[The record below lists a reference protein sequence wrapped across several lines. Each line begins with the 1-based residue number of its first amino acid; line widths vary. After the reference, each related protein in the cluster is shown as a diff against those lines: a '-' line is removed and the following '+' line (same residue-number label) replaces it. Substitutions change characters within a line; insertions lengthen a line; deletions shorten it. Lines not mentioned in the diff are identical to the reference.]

1 MVIIKRDGTKEEFDA
16 DKIFNAL
23 TKAFEACG
31 YTSVENVI
39 RDMVSEMRFWD
50 NITVEEIQDEV
61 EETLY
66 NYEYFDVARAYSIYR
81 EEHKKARFIRS
92 RLNYMDTYKNSS
104 VNASTSSETDA
115 NANVASKNVANLEG
129 EVYKV
134 TNRII
139 QRQRMKDKLNKL
151 YPGQELGRQYIKD
164 LENHIIYTHDEA
176 STPVLKPYCKAVT
189 LYPLMLEGVGNI
201 DGVTPSAP
209 NDIQSFSGQVTNAVF
224 LFSSQCKGAVALG
237 DYFIALNYYV
247 IQEFGPVWYEKIDEV
262 VTNSHFLHQYT
273 VGHYIRKGMKQF
285 IYGVNQPAGN
295 RSYNSPFSN
304 VSFYDKVY
312 FKSLFGEFYYPDGTQ
327 PEWNAIDKLQRIF
340 MQLLREIRLI
350 KPLTF
355 PVTTMALVHNGK
367 EYLDPEYK
375 ELCAEE
381 WAKGGSFFCYT
392 SDNPTSLASCC
403 FSKDTKILWKSS
415 TEGVKLTTLEEL
427 HNTKWDPYK
436 KNLKIFHNGSWV
448 GGKSIKLPNRQMY
461 KVTTYNNKEYYMT
474 DNHIN
479 VTLEGEKPTSELSL
493 NDYLL
498 FNTKPLAAIPEN
510 NEHLTF
516 SQGFVIGAFLGDGSF
531 GPEIKGTIYETI
543 ISQNI
548 NKKEETK
555 KRFKSALR
563 QFGLDNNVR
572 IDEPHNN
579 VYNVRVS
586 CKELVAFIQKWTLWE
601 RGTYAYNKKLNL
613 NCLLQSVDFRRGI
626 LAGWYSTDGGNSNR
640 CYTTSKELA
649 EDMEA
654 LITSLGLNSII
665 NISDRTDEKVI
676 IREQEYD
683 RNYPLY
689 CVRWYS
695 ECNHRVNKDKEH
707 SWIFKNNSIYF
718 KIKDIEQ
725 VHYSDDVYCIEC
737 KNTNEPYFTLPSG
750 LITHNCRV
758 LNEMSDNTF
767 SSTTGMTGVMT
778 GSCNVITLN
787 INRIVQDWV
796 KSPLTPNELDS
807 SEKWANK
814 FKQYL
819 IPILE
824 RVYKYHIAYKTM
836 LYEMEDAKMFSD
848 CNAGYIYMRKLYS
861 TIGLIGYCEA
871 AQFLGL
877 SVSNNKEYKDFLKLV
892 FGTVKEENKKH
903 SIHDSKRPFL
913 FNSEAIPGEGLGV
926 KLYNYDKKDGYVVPE
941 NQNLYNC
948 YFYNPWDETSILD
961 KFKLHGREIAQYCDG
976 GQALHANLDAH
987 LSKQQYLHLLDV
999 AKDEGTNYFTFNIPM
1014 SQCRECGHVVNAPID
1029 ECPICYCKHIKY
1041 YTRIIG
1047 YLVCVDNWSN
1057 PRQLEFAIRKYKSG
1071 DKSFTYKPNL

>member
-1 MVIIKRDGTKEEFDA
+1 MVIIKRDGTKEEFNA

-23 TKAFEACG
+23 TKAFEACS

-39 RDMVSEMRFWD
+39 QDMVSEMRFWD
-50 NITVEEIQDEV
+50 NITVEEIQDEI

-92 RLNYMDTYKNSS
+92 RLNYMDTYKDSS

-247 IQEFGPVWYEKIDEV
+247 IQEFGPVWYDKVDEV

-403 FSKDTKILWKSS
+403 
-415 TEGVKLTTLEEL
+415 
-427 HNTKWDPYK
+427 
-436 KNLKIFHNGSWV
+436 
-448 GGKSIKLPNRQMY
+448 
-461 KVTTYNNKEYYMT
+461 
-474 DNHIN
+474 
-479 VTLEGEKPTSELSL
+479 
-493 NDYLL
+493 
-498 FNTKPLAAIPEN
+498 
-510 NEHLTF
+510 
-516 SQGFVIGAFLGDGSF
+516 
-531 GPEIKGTIYETI
+531 
-543 ISQNI
+543 
-548 NKKEETK
+548 
-555 KRFKSALR
+555 
-563 QFGLDNNVR
+563 
-572 IDEPHNN
+572 
-579 VYNVRVS
+579 
-586 CKELVAFIQKWTLWE
+586 
-601 RGTYAYNKKLNL
+601 
-613 NCLLQSVDFRRGI
+613 
-626 LAGWYSTDGGNSNR
+626 
-640 CYTTSKELA
+640 
-649 EDMEA
+649 
-654 LITSLGLNSII
+654 
-665 NISDRTDEKVI
+665 
-676 IREQEYD
+676 
-683 RNYPLY
+683 
-689 CVRWYS
+689 
-695 ECNHRVNKDKEH
+695 
-707 SWIFKNNSIYF
+707 
-718 KIKDIEQ
+718 
-725 VHYSDDVYCIEC
+725 
-737 KNTNEPYFTLPSG
+737 
-750 LITHNCRV
+750 RV

-787 INRIVQDWV
+787 INRIVQDCF
-796 KSPLTPNELDS
+796 KNLIHPDDYNELEINACWKDNYG
-807 SEKWANK
+807 KNNLK
-814 FKQYL
+814 HYL
-819 IPILE
+819 INILE

-877 SVSNNKEYKDFLKLV
+877 SVSNNEEYKDFLKLV
-892 FGTVKEENKKH
+892 FGTVKEENKKN

-913 FNSEAIPGEGLGV
+913 FNSEAIPKSLG
-926 KLYNYDKKDGYVVPE
+926 
-941 NQNLYNC
+941 
-948 YFYNPWDETSILD
+948 
-961 KFKLHGREIAQYCDG
+961 
-976 GQALHANLDAH
+976 
-987 LSKQQYLHLLDV
+987 
-999 AKDEGTNYFTFNIPM
+999 M
-1014 SQCRECGHVVNAPID
+1014 
-1029 ECPICYCKHIKY
+1029 
-1041 YTRIIG
+1041 
-1047 YLVCVDNWSN
+1047 
-1057 PRQLEFAIRKYKSG
+1057 
-1071 DKSFTYKPNL
+1071 

>member
-1 MVIIKRDGTKEEFDA
+1 MVIIKRDGTKEEFNA

-23 TKAFEACG
+23 TKAFKACG

-81 EEHKKARFIRS
+81 EEHKKARFIRG
-92 RLNYMDTYKNSS
+92 RLNYMDTYKDSG

-247 IQEFGPVWYEKIDEV
+247 IQEFGPVWYEKVDEV

-304 VSFYDKVY
+304 VSFYDKIY

-403 FSKDTKILWKSS
+403 
-415 TEGVKLTTLEEL
+415 
-427 HNTKWDPYK
+427 
-436 KNLKIFHNGSWV
+436 
-448 GGKSIKLPNRQMY
+448 
-461 KVTTYNNKEYYMT
+461 
-474 DNHIN
+474 
-479 VTLEGEKPTSELSL
+479 
-493 NDYLL
+493 
-498 FNTKPLAAIPEN
+498 
-510 NEHLTF
+510 
-516 SQGFVIGAFLGDGSF
+516 
-531 GPEIKGTIYETI
+531 
-543 ISQNI
+543 
-548 NKKEETK
+548 
-555 KRFKSALR
+555 
-563 QFGLDNNVR
+563 
-572 IDEPHNN
+572 
-579 VYNVRVS
+579 
-586 CKELVAFIQKWTLWE
+586 
-601 RGTYAYNKKLNL
+601 
-613 NCLLQSVDFRRGI
+613 
-626 LAGWYSTDGGNSNR
+626 
-640 CYTTSKELA
+640 
-649 EDMEA
+649 
-654 LITSLGLNSII
+654 
-665 NISDRTDEKVI
+665 
-676 IREQEYD
+676 
-683 RNYPLY
+683 
-689 CVRWYS
+689 
-695 ECNHRVNKDKEH
+695 
-707 SWIFKNNSIYF
+707 
-718 KIKDIEQ
+718 
-725 VHYSDDVYCIEC
+725 
-737 KNTNEPYFTLPSG
+737 
-750 LITHNCRV
+750 RV

-787 INRIVQDWV
+787 INRIVQDYIHTWKNWEDHIV
-796 KSPLTPNELDS
+796 DGKCAFPFEWF
-807 SEKWANK
+807 SESFSDLKN
-814 FKQYL
+814 YL
-819 IPILE
+819 INILK

-892 FGTVKEENKKH
+892 FGTVKEENKKN

-913 FNSEAIPGEGLGV
+913 FNSEAIPKSLG
-926 KLYNYDKKDGYVVPE
+926 
-941 NQNLYNC
+941 
-948 YFYNPWDETSILD
+948 
-961 KFKLHGREIAQYCDG
+961 
-976 GQALHANLDAH
+976 
-987 LSKQQYLHLLDV
+987 
-999 AKDEGTNYFTFNIPM
+999 M
-1014 SQCRECGHVVNAPID
+1014 
-1029 ECPICYCKHIKY
+1029 
-1041 YTRIIG
+1041 
-1047 YLVCVDNWSN
+1047 
-1057 PRQLEFAIRKYKSG
+1057 
-1071 DKSFTYKPNL
+1071 

>member
-1 MVIIKRDGTKEEFDA
+1 MVIIKRDGTKEEFNA

-23 TKAFEACG
+23 TKAFKACG

-66 NYEYFDVARAYSIYR
+66 NYEYFDVVRAYSIYR

-92 RLNYMDTYKNSS
+92 RLNYMDTYKDSG

-247 IQEFGPVWYEKIDEV
+247 IQEFGPVWYDKVDEV

-355 PVTTMALVHNGK
+355 PVTTMALVHNNK

-392 SDNPTSLASCC
+392 SDNPTSLASC
-403 FSKDTKILWKSS
+403 
-415 TEGVKLTTLEEL
+415 
-427 HNTKWDPYK
+427 
-436 KNLKIFHNGSWV
+436 
-448 GGKSIKLPNRQMY
+448 
-461 KVTTYNNKEYYMT
+461 
-474 DNHIN
+474 
-479 VTLEGEKPTSELSL
+479 
-493 NDYLL
+493 
-498 FNTKPLAAIPEN
+498 
-510 NEHLTF
+510 
-516 SQGFVIGAFLGDGSF
+516 
-531 GPEIKGTIYETI
+531 
-543 ISQNI
+543 
-548 NKKEETK
+548 
-555 KRFKSALR
+555 
-563 QFGLDNNVR
+563 
-572 IDEPHNN
+572 
-579 VYNVRVS
+579 
-586 CKELVAFIQKWTLWE
+586 
-601 RGTYAYNKKLNL
+601 
-613 NCLLQSVDFRRGI
+613 
-626 LAGWYSTDGGNSNR
+626 
-640 CYTTSKELA
+640 
-649 EDMEA
+649 
-654 LITSLGLNSII
+654 
-665 NISDRTDEKVI
+665 
-676 IREQEYD
+676 
-683 RNYPLY
+683 
-689 CVRWYS
+689 
-695 ECNHRVNKDKEH
+695 
-707 SWIFKNNSIYF
+707 
-718 KIKDIEQ
+718 
-725 VHYSDDVYCIEC
+725 
-737 KNTNEPYFTLPSG
+737 
-750 LITHNCRV
+750 CRV

-787 INRIVQDWV
+787 INRIVQDYIHTWKNWEDHIV
-796 KSPLTPNELDS
+796 DGKCAFPFEWF
-807 SEKWANK
+807 SESFSDLKN
-814 FKQYL
+814 YL
-819 IPILE
+819 INILE

-892 FGTVKEENKKH
+892 FGTVKEENKKN

-926 KLYNYDKKDGYVVPE
+926 KLYNWDKKDGYAVPE

-961 KFKLHGREIAQYCDG
+961 KFKLHGRGVAQYCDG

-999 AKDEGTNYFTFNIPM
+999 AKDEGTSYFTFNIPM

-1029 ECPICYCKHIKY
+1029 ECPICHCRRIKY

-1071 DKSFTYKPNL
+1071 DRSFTYKPNL

>member
-1 MVIIKRDGTKEEFDA
+1 MVIIKRDGTKEEFNA

-23 TKAFEACG
+23 TKAFKACG

-92 RLNYMDTYKNSS
+92 RLNYMDTYKDSG

-247 IQEFGPVWYEKIDEV
+247 IQEFGPVWYDKVDEV

-355 PVTTMALVHNGK
+355 PVTTMALVHNNK
-367 EYLDPEYK
+367 EYLDHEYK

-392 SDNPTSLASCC
+392 SDNPTSLASC
-403 FSKDTKILWKSS
+403 
-415 TEGVKLTTLEEL
+415 
-427 HNTKWDPYK
+427 
-436 KNLKIFHNGSWV
+436 
-448 GGKSIKLPNRQMY
+448 
-461 KVTTYNNKEYYMT
+461 
-474 DNHIN
+474 
-479 VTLEGEKPTSELSL
+479 
-493 NDYLL
+493 
-498 FNTKPLAAIPEN
+498 
-510 NEHLTF
+510 
-516 SQGFVIGAFLGDGSF
+516 
-531 GPEIKGTIYETI
+531 
-543 ISQNI
+543 
-548 NKKEETK
+548 
-555 KRFKSALR
+555 
-563 QFGLDNNVR
+563 
-572 IDEPHNN
+572 
-579 VYNVRVS
+579 
-586 CKELVAFIQKWTLWE
+586 
-601 RGTYAYNKKLNL
+601 
-613 NCLLQSVDFRRGI
+613 
-626 LAGWYSTDGGNSNR
+626 
-640 CYTTSKELA
+640 
-649 EDMEA
+649 
-654 LITSLGLNSII
+654 
-665 NISDRTDEKVI
+665 
-676 IREQEYD
+676 
-683 RNYPLY
+683 
-689 CVRWYS
+689 
-695 ECNHRVNKDKEH
+695 
-707 SWIFKNNSIYF
+707 
-718 KIKDIEQ
+718 
-725 VHYSDDVYCIEC
+725 
-737 KNTNEPYFTLPSG
+737 
-750 LITHNCRV
+750 CRV

-787 INRIVQDWV
+787 INRIVQDYIHTWKNWEDHIV
-796 KSPLTPNELDS
+796 DGKCAFPFEWF
-807 SEKWANK
+807 SESFSDLKN
-814 FKQYL
+814 YL
-819 IPILE
+819 INILE

-848 CNAGYIYMRKLYS
+848 CNAGYIYIRKLYS

-892 FGTVKEENKKH
+892 FGTVKEENKKN

-913 FNSEAIPGEGLGV
+913 FNSEAIPKSLG
-926 KLYNYDKKDGYVVPE
+926 
-941 NQNLYNC
+941 
-948 YFYNPWDETSILD
+948 
-961 KFKLHGREIAQYCDG
+961 
-976 GQALHANLDAH
+976 
-987 LSKQQYLHLLDV
+987 
-999 AKDEGTNYFTFNIPM
+999 M
-1014 SQCRECGHVVNAPID
+1014 
-1029 ECPICYCKHIKY
+1029 
-1041 YTRIIG
+1041 
-1047 YLVCVDNWSN
+1047 
-1057 PRQLEFAIRKYKSG
+1057 
-1071 DKSFTYKPNL
+1071 

>member
-1 MVIIKRDGTKEEFDA
+1 MVIIKRDGTKEEFNA

-39 RDMVSEMRFWD
+39 QDMVSEMRFWD
-50 NITVEEIQDEV
+50 NITVEEIQDEI

-92 RLNYMDTYKNSS
+92 RLNYMDTYKDSS

-247 IQEFGPVWYEKIDEV
+247 IQEFGPVWYDKVDEV

-355 PVTTMALVHNGK
+355 PVTTMALVHNDK

-392 SDNPTSLASCC
+392 SDNPTSLASC
-403 FSKDTKILWKSS
+403 
-415 TEGVKLTTLEEL
+415 
-427 HNTKWDPYK
+427 
-436 KNLKIFHNGSWV
+436 
-448 GGKSIKLPNRQMY
+448 
-461 KVTTYNNKEYYMT
+461 
-474 DNHIN
+474 
-479 VTLEGEKPTSELSL
+479 
-493 NDYLL
+493 
-498 FNTKPLAAIPEN
+498 
-510 NEHLTF
+510 
-516 SQGFVIGAFLGDGSF
+516 
-531 GPEIKGTIYETI
+531 
-543 ISQNI
+543 
-548 NKKEETK
+548 
-555 KRFKSALR
+555 
-563 QFGLDNNVR
+563 
-572 IDEPHNN
+572 
-579 VYNVRVS
+579 
-586 CKELVAFIQKWTLWE
+586 
-601 RGTYAYNKKLNL
+601 
-613 NCLLQSVDFRRGI
+613 
-626 LAGWYSTDGGNSNR
+626 
-640 CYTTSKELA
+640 
-649 EDMEA
+649 
-654 LITSLGLNSII
+654 
-665 NISDRTDEKVI
+665 
-676 IREQEYD
+676 
-683 RNYPLY
+683 
-689 CVRWYS
+689 
-695 ECNHRVNKDKEH
+695 
-707 SWIFKNNSIYF
+707 
-718 KIKDIEQ
+718 
-725 VHYSDDVYCIEC
+725 
-737 KNTNEPYFTLPSG
+737 
-750 LITHNCRV
+750 CRV

-787 INRIVQDWV
+787 INRIVQDCF
-796 KSPLTPNELDS
+796 KNLIHPDDYNELEINACWKDNYG
-807 SEKWANK
+807 KNNLK
-814 FKQYL
+814 HYL
-819 IPILE
+819 INILE

-877 SVSNNKEYKDFLKLV
+877 SVSNNEEYKDFLKLV
-892 FGTVKEENKKH
+892 FGTVKEENKKN

-913 FNSEAIPGEGLGV
+913 FNSEAIPKSLG
-926 KLYNYDKKDGYVVPE
+926 
-941 NQNLYNC
+941 
-948 YFYNPWDETSILD
+948 
-961 KFKLHGREIAQYCDG
+961 
-976 GQALHANLDAH
+976 
-987 LSKQQYLHLLDV
+987 
-999 AKDEGTNYFTFNIPM
+999 M
-1014 SQCRECGHVVNAPID
+1014 
-1029 ECPICYCKHIKY
+1029 
-1041 YTRIIG
+1041 
-1047 YLVCVDNWSN
+1047 
-1057 PRQLEFAIRKYKSG
+1057 
-1071 DKSFTYKPNL
+1071 

>member
-1 MVIIKRDGTKEEFDA
+1 MVIIKRDGTKEEFNA

-92 RLNYMDTYKNSS
+92 RLNYMDSYKDSS

-247 IQEFGPVWYEKIDEV
+247 IQEFGPIWYDKVDEV

-304 VSFYDKVY
+304 VSFYDKIY

-327 PEWNAIDKLQRIF
+327 PEWSAIDKLQRIF

-403 FSKDTKILWKSS
+403 
-415 TEGVKLTTLEEL
+415 
-427 HNTKWDPYK
+427 
-436 KNLKIFHNGSWV
+436 
-448 GGKSIKLPNRQMY
+448 
-461 KVTTYNNKEYYMT
+461 
-474 DNHIN
+474 
-479 VTLEGEKPTSELSL
+479 
-493 NDYLL
+493 
-498 FNTKPLAAIPEN
+498 
-510 NEHLTF
+510 
-516 SQGFVIGAFLGDGSF
+516 
-531 GPEIKGTIYETI
+531 
-543 ISQNI
+543 
-548 NKKEETK
+548 
-555 KRFKSALR
+555 
-563 QFGLDNNVR
+563 
-572 IDEPHNN
+572 
-579 VYNVRVS
+579 
-586 CKELVAFIQKWTLWE
+586 
-601 RGTYAYNKKLNL
+601 
-613 NCLLQSVDFRRGI
+613 
-626 LAGWYSTDGGNSNR
+626 
-640 CYTTSKELA
+640 
-649 EDMEA
+649 
-654 LITSLGLNSII
+654 
-665 NISDRTDEKVI
+665 
-676 IREQEYD
+676 
-683 RNYPLY
+683 
-689 CVRWYS
+689 
-695 ECNHRVNKDKEH
+695 
-707 SWIFKNNSIYF
+707 
-718 KIKDIEQ
+718 
-725 VHYSDDVYCIEC
+725 
-737 KNTNEPYFTLPSG
+737 
-750 LITHNCRV
+750 RV

-787 INRIVQDWV
+787 INRIVQDCF
-796 KSPLTPNELDS
+796 KNLIHSDDYNELEISACWKDNYG
-807 SEKWANK
+807 KDNLK
-814 FKQYL
+814 RYL
-819 IPILE
+819 TNILE

-871 AQFLGL
+871 AQFLGM
-877 SVSNNKEYKDFLKLV
+877 SISNNEEYKDFLKLV
-892 FGTVKEENKKH
+892 FGTVKEENKRN

-926 KLYNYDKKDGYVVPE
+926 KLYNWDKKDGYVVPE

-961 KFKLHGREIAQYCDG
+961 KL
-976 GQALHANLDAH
+976 
-987 LSKQQYLHLLDV
+987 
-999 AKDEGTNYFTFNIPM
+999 
-1014 SQCRECGHVVNAPID
+1014 
-1029 ECPICYCKHIKY
+1029 
-1041 YTRIIG
+1041 
-1047 YLVCVDNWSN
+1047 
-1057 PRQLEFAIRKYKSG
+1057 
-1071 DKSFTYKPNL
+1071 

>member
-1 MVIIKRDGTKEEFDA
+1 MVIIKRDGTKEEFNA

-23 TKAFEACG
+23 TKAFKACG

-92 RLNYMDTYKNSS
+92 RLNYMDTYKDSG

-189 LYPLMLEGVGNI
+189 LYPLMLKGVGNI

-247 IQEFGPVWYEKIDEV
+247 IQEFGPVWYDKVDEV

-355 PVTTMALVHNGK
+355 PVTTMALVHNNK

-392 SDNPTSLASCC
+392 SDNPTSLASC
-403 FSKDTKILWKSS
+403 
-415 TEGVKLTTLEEL
+415 
-427 HNTKWDPYK
+427 
-436 KNLKIFHNGSWV
+436 
-448 GGKSIKLPNRQMY
+448 
-461 KVTTYNNKEYYMT
+461 
-474 DNHIN
+474 
-479 VTLEGEKPTSELSL
+479 
-493 NDYLL
+493 
-498 FNTKPLAAIPEN
+498 
-510 NEHLTF
+510 
-516 SQGFVIGAFLGDGSF
+516 
-531 GPEIKGTIYETI
+531 
-543 ISQNI
+543 
-548 NKKEETK
+548 
-555 KRFKSALR
+555 
-563 QFGLDNNVR
+563 
-572 IDEPHNN
+572 
-579 VYNVRVS
+579 
-586 CKELVAFIQKWTLWE
+586 
-601 RGTYAYNKKLNL
+601 
-613 NCLLQSVDFRRGI
+613 
-626 LAGWYSTDGGNSNR
+626 
-640 CYTTSKELA
+640 
-649 EDMEA
+649 
-654 LITSLGLNSII
+654 
-665 NISDRTDEKVI
+665 
-676 IREQEYD
+676 
-683 RNYPLY
+683 
-689 CVRWYS
+689 
-695 ECNHRVNKDKEH
+695 
-707 SWIFKNNSIYF
+707 
-718 KIKDIEQ
+718 
-725 VHYSDDVYCIEC
+725 
-737 KNTNEPYFTLPSG
+737 
-750 LITHNCRV
+750 CRV

-787 INRIVQDWV
+787 INRIVQDYIHTWKNWEDHIV
-796 KSPLTPNELDS
+796 DGKCAFPFEWF
-807 SEKWANK
+807 SESFSDLKN
-814 FKQYL
+814 YL
-819 IPILE
+819 INILE

-892 FGTVKEENKKH
+892 FGTVKEENKKN

-926 KLYNYDKKDGYVVPE
+926 KLYNWDKKDGYAVPE

-961 KFKLHGREIAQYCDG
+961 KFKLHGRGVAQYCDG

-999 AKDEGTNYFTFNIPM
+999 AKDEGTSYFTFNIPM

-1029 ECPICYCKHIKY
+1029 ECPICHCRHIKY

-1047 YLVCVDNWSN
+1047 
-1057 PRQLEFAIRKYKSG
+1057 
-1071 DKSFTYKPNL
+1071 

>member
-1 MVIIKRDGTKEEFDA
+1 MVIIKRDGTKEEFNA

-23 TKAFEACG
+23 TKAFKACG

-39 RDMVSEMRFWD
+39 QDMVSEMRFWD

-92 RLNYMDTYKNSS
+92 RLNYMDTYKDSG

-209 NDIQSFSGQVTNAVF
+209 NYIQSFSGQVTNAVF

-247 IQEFGPVWYEKIDEV
+247 IQEFGPVWYDKVDEV

-273 VGHYIRKGMKQF
+273 IGHYIRKGMKQF

-304 VSFYDKVY
+304 VSFYDKIY

-403 FSKDTKILWKSS
+403 
-415 TEGVKLTTLEEL
+415 
-427 HNTKWDPYK
+427 
-436 KNLKIFHNGSWV
+436 
-448 GGKSIKLPNRQMY
+448 
-461 KVTTYNNKEYYMT
+461 
-474 DNHIN
+474 
-479 VTLEGEKPTSELSL
+479 
-493 NDYLL
+493 
-498 FNTKPLAAIPEN
+498 
-510 NEHLTF
+510 
-516 SQGFVIGAFLGDGSF
+516 
-531 GPEIKGTIYETI
+531 
-543 ISQNI
+543 
-548 NKKEETK
+548 
-555 KRFKSALR
+555 
-563 QFGLDNNVR
+563 
-572 IDEPHNN
+572 
-579 VYNVRVS
+579 
-586 CKELVAFIQKWTLWE
+586 
-601 RGTYAYNKKLNL
+601 
-613 NCLLQSVDFRRGI
+613 
-626 LAGWYSTDGGNSNR
+626 
-640 CYTTSKELA
+640 
-649 EDMEA
+649 
-654 LITSLGLNSII
+654 
-665 NISDRTDEKVI
+665 
-676 IREQEYD
+676 
-683 RNYPLY
+683 
-689 CVRWYS
+689 
-695 ECNHRVNKDKEH
+695 
-707 SWIFKNNSIYF
+707 
-718 KIKDIEQ
+718 
-725 VHYSDDVYCIEC
+725 
-737 KNTNEPYFTLPSG
+737 
-750 LITHNCRV
+750 RV

-787 INRIVQDWV
+787 INRIVQDWI
-796 KSPLTPNELDS
+796 KSPLTPDELDS
-807 SEKWANK
+807 GEEWANK

-877 SVSNNKEYKDFLKLV
+877 SISNNKEYKNFLKLV
-892 FGTVKEENKKH
+892 FGTVKEENKKN

-913 FNSEAIPGEGLGV
+913 FNSEAIPKSLG
-926 KLYNYDKKDGYVVPE
+926 
-941 NQNLYNC
+941 
-948 YFYNPWDETSILD
+948 
-961 KFKLHGREIAQYCDG
+961 
-976 GQALHANLDAH
+976 
-987 LSKQQYLHLLDV
+987 
-999 AKDEGTNYFTFNIPM
+999 M
-1014 SQCRECGHVVNAPID
+1014 
-1029 ECPICYCKHIKY
+1029 
-1041 YTRIIG
+1041 
-1047 YLVCVDNWSN
+1047 
-1057 PRQLEFAIRKYKSG
+1057 
-1071 DKSFTYKPNL
+1071 

>member
-1 MVIIKRDGTKEEFDA
+1 MKIIKRDGTKEEFNA

-23 TKAFEACG
+23 TKAFKACG

-92 RLNYMDTYKNSS
+92 RLNYMDTYKDSG

-189 LYPLMLEGVGNI
+189 LYPLMLKGVGNI

-247 IQEFGPVWYEKIDEV
+247 IQEFGPVWYDKVDEV

-367 EYLDPEYK
+367 EYLDHEYK

-392 SDNPTSLASCC
+392 SDNPTSLASC
-403 FSKDTKILWKSS
+403 
-415 TEGVKLTTLEEL
+415 
-427 HNTKWDPYK
+427 
-436 KNLKIFHNGSWV
+436 
-448 GGKSIKLPNRQMY
+448 
-461 KVTTYNNKEYYMT
+461 
-474 DNHIN
+474 
-479 VTLEGEKPTSELSL
+479 
-493 NDYLL
+493 
-498 FNTKPLAAIPEN
+498 
-510 NEHLTF
+510 
-516 SQGFVIGAFLGDGSF
+516 
-531 GPEIKGTIYETI
+531 
-543 ISQNI
+543 
-548 NKKEETK
+548 
-555 KRFKSALR
+555 
-563 QFGLDNNVR
+563 
-572 IDEPHNN
+572 
-579 VYNVRVS
+579 
-586 CKELVAFIQKWTLWE
+586 
-601 RGTYAYNKKLNL
+601 
-613 NCLLQSVDFRRGI
+613 
-626 LAGWYSTDGGNSNR
+626 
-640 CYTTSKELA
+640 
-649 EDMEA
+649 
-654 LITSLGLNSII
+654 
-665 NISDRTDEKVI
+665 
-676 IREQEYD
+676 
-683 RNYPLY
+683 
-689 CVRWYS
+689 
-695 ECNHRVNKDKEH
+695 
-707 SWIFKNNSIYF
+707 
-718 KIKDIEQ
+718 
-725 VHYSDDVYCIEC
+725 
-737 KNTNEPYFTLPSG
+737 
-750 LITHNCRV
+750 CRV

-787 INRIVQDWV
+787 INRIVQDYIHTWKNWEDHIV
-796 KSPLTPNELDS
+796 DGKCAFPFEWF
-807 SEKWANK
+807 SESFSDLKN
-814 FKQYL
+814 YL
-819 IPILE
+819 INILK

-892 FGTVKEENKKH
+892 FGTVKEENKKN

-913 FNSEAIPGEGLGV
+913 FNSEAIPKSLG
-926 KLYNYDKKDGYVVPE
+926 
-941 NQNLYNC
+941 
-948 YFYNPWDETSILD
+948 
-961 KFKLHGREIAQYCDG
+961 
-976 GQALHANLDAH
+976 
-987 LSKQQYLHLLDV
+987 
-999 AKDEGTNYFTFNIPM
+999 M
-1014 SQCRECGHVVNAPID
+1014 
-1029 ECPICYCKHIKY
+1029 
-1041 YTRIIG
+1041 
-1047 YLVCVDNWSN
+1047 
-1057 PRQLEFAIRKYKSG
+1057 
-1071 DKSFTYKPNL
+1071 

>member
-1 MVIIKRDGTKEEFDA
+1 MVIIKRDGTKEEFNA

-23 TKAFEACG
+23 TKAFKACG

-92 RLNYMDTYKNSS
+92 RLNYMDTYKDSG

-189 LYPLMLEGVGNI
+189 LYPLMLKGVGNI

-247 IQEFGPVWYEKIDEV
+247 IQEFGPVWYDKVDEV

-355 PVTTMALVHNGK
+355 PVTTMALVHNNK

-392 SDNPTSLASCC
+392 SDNPTSLASC
-403 FSKDTKILWKSS
+403 
-415 TEGVKLTTLEEL
+415 
-427 HNTKWDPYK
+427 
-436 KNLKIFHNGSWV
+436 
-448 GGKSIKLPNRQMY
+448 
-461 KVTTYNNKEYYMT
+461 
-474 DNHIN
+474 
-479 VTLEGEKPTSELSL
+479 
-493 NDYLL
+493 
-498 FNTKPLAAIPEN
+498 
-510 NEHLTF
+510 
-516 SQGFVIGAFLGDGSF
+516 
-531 GPEIKGTIYETI
+531 
-543 ISQNI
+543 
-548 NKKEETK
+548 
-555 KRFKSALR
+555 
-563 QFGLDNNVR
+563 
-572 IDEPHNN
+572 
-579 VYNVRVS
+579 
-586 CKELVAFIQKWTLWE
+586 
-601 RGTYAYNKKLNL
+601 
-613 NCLLQSVDFRRGI
+613 
-626 LAGWYSTDGGNSNR
+626 
-640 CYTTSKELA
+640 
-649 EDMEA
+649 
-654 LITSLGLNSII
+654 
-665 NISDRTDEKVI
+665 
-676 IREQEYD
+676 
-683 RNYPLY
+683 
-689 CVRWYS
+689 
-695 ECNHRVNKDKEH
+695 
-707 SWIFKNNSIYF
+707 
-718 KIKDIEQ
+718 
-725 VHYSDDVYCIEC
+725 
-737 KNTNEPYFTLPSG
+737 
-750 LITHNCRV
+750 CRV

-787 INRIVQDWV
+787 INRIVQDWI
-796 KSPLTPNELDS
+796 KSPLTPDELDS
-807 SEKWANK
+807 GEEWANK

-892 FGTVKEENKKH
+892 FGTVKEENKKN

-913 FNSEAIPGEGLGV
+913 FNSEAIPKSLG
-926 KLYNYDKKDGYVVPE
+926 
-941 NQNLYNC
+941 
-948 YFYNPWDETSILD
+948 
-961 KFKLHGREIAQYCDG
+961 
-976 GQALHANLDAH
+976 
-987 LSKQQYLHLLDV
+987 
-999 AKDEGTNYFTFNIPM
+999 M
-1014 SQCRECGHVVNAPID
+1014 
-1029 ECPICYCKHIKY
+1029 
-1041 YTRIIG
+1041 
-1047 YLVCVDNWSN
+1047 
-1057 PRQLEFAIRKYKSG
+1057 
-1071 DKSFTYKPNL
+1071 

>member
-1 MVIIKRDGTKEEFDA
+1 MVIIKRDGTKEEFNA

-23 TKAFEACG
+23 TKAFKACG

-92 RLNYMDTYKNSS
+92 RLNYMDTYKDSG

-237 DYFIALNYYV
+237 DYFIALNYYI
-247 IQEFGPVWYEKIDEV
+247 IQEFGPVWYDKVDEV

-403 FSKDTKILWKSS
+403 
-415 TEGVKLTTLEEL
+415 
-427 HNTKWDPYK
+427 
-436 KNLKIFHNGSWV
+436 
-448 GGKSIKLPNRQMY
+448 
-461 KVTTYNNKEYYMT
+461 
-474 DNHIN
+474 
-479 VTLEGEKPTSELSL
+479 
-493 NDYLL
+493 
-498 FNTKPLAAIPEN
+498 
-510 NEHLTF
+510 
-516 SQGFVIGAFLGDGSF
+516 
-531 GPEIKGTIYETI
+531 
-543 ISQNI
+543 
-548 NKKEETK
+548 
-555 KRFKSALR
+555 
-563 QFGLDNNVR
+563 
-572 IDEPHNN
+572 
-579 VYNVRVS
+579 
-586 CKELVAFIQKWTLWE
+586 
-601 RGTYAYNKKLNL
+601 
-613 NCLLQSVDFRRGI
+613 
-626 LAGWYSTDGGNSNR
+626 
-640 CYTTSKELA
+640 
-649 EDMEA
+649 
-654 LITSLGLNSII
+654 
-665 NISDRTDEKVI
+665 
-676 IREQEYD
+676 
-683 RNYPLY
+683 
-689 CVRWYS
+689 
-695 ECNHRVNKDKEH
+695 
-707 SWIFKNNSIYF
+707 
-718 KIKDIEQ
+718 
-725 VHYSDDVYCIEC
+725 
-737 KNTNEPYFTLPSG
+737 
-750 LITHNCRV
+750 RV

-787 INRIVQDWV
+787 INRIVQDYIHTWKNWEDHIV
-796 KSPLTPNELDS
+796 DGKCAFPFEWF
-807 SEKWANK
+807 SESFSDLKN
-814 FKQYL
+814 YL
-819 IPILE
+819 INILK

-892 FGTVKEENKKH
+892 FGTVKEENKKN

-913 FNSEAIPGEGLGV
+913 FNSEAIPKSLG
-926 KLYNYDKKDGYVVPE
+926 
-941 NQNLYNC
+941 
-948 YFYNPWDETSILD
+948 
-961 KFKLHGREIAQYCDG
+961 
-976 GQALHANLDAH
+976 
-987 LSKQQYLHLLDV
+987 
-999 AKDEGTNYFTFNIPM
+999 M
-1014 SQCRECGHVVNAPID
+1014 
-1029 ECPICYCKHIKY
+1029 
-1041 YTRIIG
+1041 
-1047 YLVCVDNWSN
+1047 
-1057 PRQLEFAIRKYKSG
+1057 
-1071 DKSFTYKPNL
+1071 

>member
-1 MVIIKRDGTKEEFDA
+1 MVIIKRDGTKEEFNA

-23 TKAFEACG
+23 TKAFKACG

-92 RLNYMDTYKNSS
+92 RLNYMDTYKDSG

-247 IQEFGPVWYEKIDEV
+247 IQEFGPVWYDKVDEV

-355 PVTTMALVHNGK
+355 PVTTMALVHNNK

-392 SDNPTSLASCC
+392 SDNPTSLASC
-403 FSKDTKILWKSS
+403 
-415 TEGVKLTTLEEL
+415 
-427 HNTKWDPYK
+427 
-436 KNLKIFHNGSWV
+436 
-448 GGKSIKLPNRQMY
+448 
-461 KVTTYNNKEYYMT
+461 
-474 DNHIN
+474 
-479 VTLEGEKPTSELSL
+479 
-493 NDYLL
+493 
-498 FNTKPLAAIPEN
+498 
-510 NEHLTF
+510 
-516 SQGFVIGAFLGDGSF
+516 
-531 GPEIKGTIYETI
+531 
-543 ISQNI
+543 
-548 NKKEETK
+548 
-555 KRFKSALR
+555 
-563 QFGLDNNVR
+563 
-572 IDEPHNN
+572 
-579 VYNVRVS
+579 
-586 CKELVAFIQKWTLWE
+586 
-601 RGTYAYNKKLNL
+601 
-613 NCLLQSVDFRRGI
+613 
-626 LAGWYSTDGGNSNR
+626 
-640 CYTTSKELA
+640 
-649 EDMEA
+649 
-654 LITSLGLNSII
+654 
-665 NISDRTDEKVI
+665 
-676 IREQEYD
+676 
-683 RNYPLY
+683 
-689 CVRWYS
+689 
-695 ECNHRVNKDKEH
+695 
-707 SWIFKNNSIYF
+707 
-718 KIKDIEQ
+718 
-725 VHYSDDVYCIEC
+725 
-737 KNTNEPYFTLPSG
+737 
-750 LITHNCRV
+750 CRV

-787 INRIVQDWV
+787 INRIVQDYIHTWKNWEDHIV
-796 KSPLTPNELDS
+796 DGKCAFPFEWF
-807 SEKWANK
+807 SESFSDLKN
-814 FKQYL
+814 YL
-819 IPILE
+819 INILE

-877 SVSNNKEYKDFLKLV
+877 SVSNNEAYKDFLKLV
-892 FGTVKEENKKH
+892 FGTVKEENKKN

-926 KLYNYDKKDGYVVPE
+926 KLYNWDKKDGYAVPE

-961 KFKLHGREIAQYCDG
+961 KFKLHGRGVAQYCDG

-999 AKDEGTNYFTFNIPM
+999 AKDEGTSYFTFNIPM

-1029 ECPICYCKHIKY
+1029 ECPICHCRHIKY

-1047 YLVCVDNWSN
+1047 
-1057 PRQLEFAIRKYKSG
+1057 
-1071 DKSFTYKPNL
+1071 

>member
-1 MVIIKRDGTKEEFDA
+1 MVIIKRDGTKEEFNA

-23 TKAFEACG
+23 TKAFKACG

-66 NYEYFDVARAYSIYR
+66 NYEYFDVVRAYSIYR

-92 RLNYMDTYKNSS
+92 RLNYMDTYKDSG

-247 IQEFGPVWYEKIDEV
+247 IQEFGPVWYDKVDEV

-355 PVTTMALVHNGK
+355 PVTTMALVHNNK

-392 SDNPTSLASCC
+392 SDNPTSLASC
-403 FSKDTKILWKSS
+403 
-415 TEGVKLTTLEEL
+415 
-427 HNTKWDPYK
+427 
-436 KNLKIFHNGSWV
+436 
-448 GGKSIKLPNRQMY
+448 
-461 KVTTYNNKEYYMT
+461 
-474 DNHIN
+474 
-479 VTLEGEKPTSELSL
+479 
-493 NDYLL
+493 
-498 FNTKPLAAIPEN
+498 
-510 NEHLTF
+510 
-516 SQGFVIGAFLGDGSF
+516 
-531 GPEIKGTIYETI
+531 
-543 ISQNI
+543 
-548 NKKEETK
+548 
-555 KRFKSALR
+555 
-563 QFGLDNNVR
+563 
-572 IDEPHNN
+572 
-579 VYNVRVS
+579 
-586 CKELVAFIQKWTLWE
+586 
-601 RGTYAYNKKLNL
+601 
-613 NCLLQSVDFRRGI
+613 
-626 LAGWYSTDGGNSNR
+626 
-640 CYTTSKELA
+640 
-649 EDMEA
+649 
-654 LITSLGLNSII
+654 
-665 NISDRTDEKVI
+665 
-676 IREQEYD
+676 
-683 RNYPLY
+683 
-689 CVRWYS
+689 
-695 ECNHRVNKDKEH
+695 
-707 SWIFKNNSIYF
+707 
-718 KIKDIEQ
+718 
-725 VHYSDDVYCIEC
+725 
-737 KNTNEPYFTLPSG
+737 
-750 LITHNCRV
+750 CRV

-787 INRIVQDWV
+787 INRIVQDYIHTWKNWEDHIV
-796 KSPLTPNELDS
+796 DGKCAFPFEWF
-807 SEKWANK
+807 SESFSDLKN
-814 FKQYL
+814 YL
-819 IPILE
+819 INILE
-824 RVYKYHIAYKTM
+824 RVYKYHIAYTTM

-877 SVSNNKEYKDFLKLV
+877 SVSNNEAYKDFLKLV
-892 FGTVKEENKKH
+892 FGTVKEENKKN

-913 FNSEAIPGEGLGV
+913 FNSEAIPKSLG
-926 KLYNYDKKDGYVVPE
+926 
-941 NQNLYNC
+941 
-948 YFYNPWDETSILD
+948 
-961 KFKLHGREIAQYCDG
+961 
-976 GQALHANLDAH
+976 
-987 LSKQQYLHLLDV
+987 
-999 AKDEGTNYFTFNIPM
+999 M
-1014 SQCRECGHVVNAPID
+1014 
-1029 ECPICYCKHIKY
+1029 
-1041 YTRIIG
+1041 
-1047 YLVCVDNWSN
+1047 
-1057 PRQLEFAIRKYKSG
+1057 
-1071 DKSFTYKPNL
+1071 